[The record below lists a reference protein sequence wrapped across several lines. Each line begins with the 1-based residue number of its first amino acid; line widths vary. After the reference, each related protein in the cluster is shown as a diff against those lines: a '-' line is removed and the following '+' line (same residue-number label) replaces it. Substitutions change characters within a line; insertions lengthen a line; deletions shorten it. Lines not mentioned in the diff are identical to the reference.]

1 MVDVEFQN
9 RANHFVP
16 LSLLKGIAAGDAPEY
31 LTTGD
36 VDAIKGHFHLYRD
49 RFLGLSL
56 IHVHLLVFR
65 DAASQPRKVK
75 CTTRGAGGLGRRQNN
90 GG

>member
-16 LSLLKGIAAGDAPEY
+16 LSVLKGIAAGDAPEY

-49 RFLGLSL
+49 RFLGC
-56 IHVHLLVFR
+56 R
-65 DAASQPRKVK
+65 
-75 CTTRGAGGLGRRQNN
+75 
-90 GG
+90 